1 MSTSLYIG
9 CLLRSQTLSGHSR
22 KKENDCK
29 ALLFQEERLM
39 ERYNISSLPFSNL
52 SAAVLADLAL
62 PELTSATAYPRTSVA
77 LVLNW

>member
-1 MSTSLYIG
+1 M
-9 CLLRSQTLSGHSR
+9 
-22 KKENDCK
+22 
-29 ALLFQEERLM
+29 ERLKHFFF
-39 ERYNISSLPFSNL
+39 PFSNL